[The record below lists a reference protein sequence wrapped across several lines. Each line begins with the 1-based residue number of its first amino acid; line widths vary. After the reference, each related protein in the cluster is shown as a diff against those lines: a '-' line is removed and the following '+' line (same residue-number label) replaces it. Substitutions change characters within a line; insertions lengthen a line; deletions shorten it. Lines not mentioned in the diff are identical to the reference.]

1 MAAPILKWKRVN
13 NANGQAPRPRH
24 GHRAVAI
31 KDLMIVF
38 GGGNEGI
45 VDELHVFNTTSNQWF
60 IPSVKGDVPPGCAA
74 YGFVCDGTRLLV
86 FGGMVEYGKYSNE
99 LYELAASKW
108 EWKRLKPR
116 SPKNQPPPCPRLG
129 HSFTLIGNKV
139 YLFGGLANDSD
150 DPKNNIPRYLNDLY
164 TLELRATSM
173 MWDIPHY
180 NGQPPPPRE
189 SHTAVAY
196 TGKNEKHARLI
207 VYGGMSGCRLGDL
220 WQLDIETMT
229 WSKPVVQ
236 GLSPLPR
243 SLHSATLIGHRMLVF
258 GGWVPLV
265 MDDNKAVTHEKEWKC
280 TNTLASLNLETM
292 TWEPLAMDGFED
304 AVPRARAGHC
314 SVAINNRLYI
324 WSGRD
329 GYRKAWNNQVC
340 CKDLW
345 FLETDKPSAPT
356 RVQLVRASTNS
367 LEVHWG
373 IVPTADSYLLQ
384 LQKYDMPPTSPQM
397 VGPGTLPS
405 LPVSPVSTPQ
415 TPVPPPTTLSTQ
427 SLISPPPA
435 VSPAAAVVPS
445 AAQTQALVRLSM
457 NPVNTAASSG
467 KAVTVVNSRNLT
479 TVPSPQIRVVSQTGG
494 GTHVVRPLS
503 TNVAPTVSTTP
514 ATTMSGMAALAAA
527 AAATQK
533 ITTSVTSSGSSIRV
547 VTPSSLIGTQGIK
560 LSSVA
565 GLSAQTVRM
574 SSATT
579 LLKTPEGLSAQTVRM
594 SSSTTLL
601 KTSGQVT
608 TQGGKQLIVHKAP
621 GGANQPQIVTLVKTS
636 QGVAVATA
644 KGHLPQGATIVKL
657 VTTQANAAGAKPAG
671 NVISSLSNPNQ
682 PTVLGIQSQN
692 VIQPKVMTTIL
703 RTLPTNIIS
712 VTKPSNAGGSSTNT
726 VSTASASPKQ
736 AFVIAAP
743 TSGKQGTTA
752 KLISSVPKLTV
763 SPNSLIVSSAA
774 GGVKSILSTVS
785 ADGKAKTTG
794 SPVSVL
800 PLAGG
805 NLNTITTPSGVKMIV
820 VSSAS
825 LTSGQQ
831 GITIITTASTP
842 GTQTLHSVASSPITL
857 TMPSA
862 LGSKLSSITI
872 PAKSLTSQNINQI
885 TSNQTTGTQ
894 ILTLPAQGILQAKQ
908 TVIGGQKIL
917 TLLPSSV
924 STTVTSEANSES
936 VTTSTDIT
944 SSDKPVTDAPLST
957 ENDSSLSNLKAEE
970 QGNENKRTPENA
982 SNGKDS
988 HCDTDNN
995 HSVENIDP
1003 LPSKSES
1010 SDQVDINNTNNDHRT
1025 KTLNSVICDAN
1036 VDGSKKSVCDDGIHC
1051 GTDDETDLISKT
1063 SNVCE
1068 DGIHCGTDDE
1078 DDQITEKIQKVCE
1091 DGTHCGTDD
1100 EEEMVK
1106 NSIKVCDDGMHCGT
1120 DDEDDEVTKKS
1131 SRLCDDGMHCGTDDE
1146 SDVTERPNKV
1156 CDDGMHCG
1164 TDDESDDITKK
1175 SNKVCDDG
1183 MHCGT
1188 DDESDDVTKK
1198 SNKVCDDGIHCG
1210 TDDEE
1215 NSKGKSDVSSSVTK
1229 SNGESEDTSSINK
1242 NLSSTK
1248 DDIVKVDS
1256 STALSNS
1263 QTSSHMV
1270 PCQSALTL
1278 EQPGAEPP
1286 AQMCADDPPVQSEE
1300 SSEAI
1305 AANSLAKIASGR
1317 HSLATLATAA
1327 ISSGSSFSPAVDKK
1341 EPISSKQGSVSDST
1355 ESLNLKLDLSAV
1367 KQEATTPV
1375 KNEENFKRENQWYD
1389 VGLFKDNHGVI
1400 SYFYLSPESSDKKN
1414 GESDSFPDI
1423 ANLKKQELQ
1432 PGTAYKFRVA
1442 GINSCGRGPWSE
1454 VSAFKTC
1461 LPGYPGAPS
1470 AIKISKNIDGAHLS
1484 WEAPQSTSGE
1494 IAEYSVY
1501 LAMRSATTVGQG
1513 DSKQTVTSNTS
1524 QLAFVRVY
1532 CGSEPSCI
1540 VTSSNLSSAHI
1551 DMSTKPAIIFR
1562 IAARNEKGYGPATQV
1577 RWLQDAVNASNSKPT
1592 KRQSSDKSNTMSK
1605 KVKFEES

>member
-13 NANGQAPRPRH
+13 NTTGQAPRPRH

-60 IPSVKGDVPPGCAA
+60 SPPVKGDVPPGCAA

-164 TLELRATSM
+164 TLELRGNAM

-196 TGKNEKHARLI
+196 GKNEKHSRLI

-243 SLHSATLIGHRMLVF
+243 SLHSATLIGYRMLVF

-265 MDDNKAVTHEKEWKC
+265 MDDNKAATHEKEWKC

-345 FLETDKPSAPT
+345 FLETDKPPAPC
-356 RVQLVRASTNS
+356 RVQLIRASTNS
-367 LEVHWG
+367 LEVHWTPL
-373 IVPTADSYLLQ
+373 PTADSYVLQ
-384 LQKYDMPPTSPQM
+384 IQKYDMPPSSPQM
-397 VGPGTLPS
+397 TGASAQPQVPA
-405 LPVSPVSTPQ
+405 SPVVSSAPAPVQPQSVPSTF
-415 TPVPPPTTLSTQ
+415 SSQ
-427 SLISPPPA
+427 SLINPSVAKVEPTTAVQPP
-435 VSPAAAVVPS
+435 
-445 AAQTQALVRLSM
+445 AQTQTLVRLSM
-457 NPVNTAASSG
+457 NPVNTVTSAG
-467 KAVTVVNSRNLT
+467 KPGTVTVVHSRNQT
-479 TVPSPQIRVVSQTGG
+479 TVPAQQIRVVSQTPT

-503 TNVAPTVSTTP
+503 TNVASAPSTTP

-533 ITTSVTSSGSSIRV
+533 ITTSVTSSVSSIRV
-547 VTPSSLIGTQGIK
+547 VTPSSLIGSQGIK
-560 LSSVA
+560 LGSVT
-565 GLSAQTVRM
+565 GVSGQTVRM
-574 SSATT
+574 SAPTT
-579 LLKTPEGLSAQTVRM
+579 LLKTP
-594 SSSTTLL
+594 
-601 KTSGQVT
+601 GQIT
-608 TQGGKQLIVHKAP
+608 TQGGKQIIVHKAP

-636 QGVAVATA
+636 QGVTVATVPKMSIVQSKNA
-644 KGHLPQGATIVKL
+644 ALQAQQGKGGIPQGATIVKL
-657 VTTQANAAGAKPAG
+657 VTTQANSAGGKPAG
-671 NVISSLSNPNQ
+671 SVITPLSNANQ
-682 PTVLGIQSQN
+682 PTVLGLQSVSPQN
-692 VIQPKVMTTIL
+692 VLQPKVMTTIL
-703 RTLPTNIIS
+703 RTLPTNIIN
-712 VTKPSNAGGSSTNT
+712 VAKPSAAGSSGTST
-726 VSTASASPKQ
+726 VSTSSSSPKQ

-743 TSGKQGTTA
+743 GGKQGTQA
-752 KLISSVPKLTV
+752 KIISSVPKLTV
-763 SPNSLIVSSAA
+763 APSSLIVSSAA

-785 ADGKAKTTG
+785 ADGKAKTSG
-794 SPVSVL
+794 SSVSVL
-800 PLAGG
+800 PLGSGG
-805 NLNTITTPSGVKMIV
+805 LNTITTPSGVKMIV

-831 GITIITTASTP
+831 GITIITTASTS
-842 GTQTLHSVASSPITL
+842 GSQTLHSAVSSPITL
-857 TMPSA
+857 TMPTSA
-862 LGSKLSSITI
+862 LGNKVSSITI

-885 TSNQTTGTQ
+885 SSNQAPGTQ

-908 TVIGGQKIL
+908 TVIGGQKVL
-917 TLLPSSV
+917 TLLPPSSV
-924 STTVTSEANSES
+924 PATLASDVNPES
-936 VTTSTDIT
+936 A
-944 SSDKPVTDAPLST
+944 SSDKIVTEAQPSLTT
-957 ENDSSLSNLKAEE
+957 ENNSSPTELKAEE
-970 QGNENKRTPENA
+970 QGSENKRTSENT
-982 SNGKDS
+982 SDNKDEHCGVDNGNLS
-988 HCDTDNN
+988 ITQNTDVMSTQNEN
-995 HSVENIDP
+995 DEQTLVHNENIE
-1003 LPSKSES
+1003 L
-1010 SDQVDINNTNNDHRT
+1010 RT
-1025 KTLNSVICDAN
+1025 KSVNNINCDKNDESA
-1036 VDGSKKSVCDDGIHC
+1036 KKSVCDDG
-1051 GTDDETDLISKT
+1051 
-1063 SNVCE
+1063 V
-1068 DGIHCGTDDE
+1068 
-1078 DDQITEKIQKVCE
+1078 
-1091 DGTHCGTDD
+1091 
-1100 EEEMVK
+1100 
-1106 NSIKVCDDGMHCGT
+1106 
-1120 DDEDDEVTKKS
+1120 
-1131 SRLCDDGMHCGTDDE
+1131 HCGTDDE
-1146 SDVTERPNKV
+1146 SDTILSK
-1156 CDDGMHCG
+1156 
-1164 TDDESDDITKK
+1164 TI
-1175 SNKVCDDG
+1175 
-1183 MHCGT
+1183 
-1188 DDESDDVTKK
+1188 
-1198 SNKVCDDGIHCG
+1198 KVCDDGIHCG
-1210 TDDEE
+1210 TDDENE
-1215 NSKGKSDVSSSVTK
+1215 NPLKSNKVCSDGIHCGTDDEDESVQKVKKVCDDGIHYDEDENNGEKMDVSSSNEK
-1229 SNGESEDTSSINK
+1229 ICDDSEESRS
-1242 NLSSTK
+1242 LSVTK
-1248 DDIVKVDS
+1248 DDISKVDS

-1263 QTSSHMV
+1263 QTSHMV

-1286 AQMCADDPPVQSEE
+1286 AQMCADDPPVQSEDS
-1300 SSEAI
+1300 SSEVI
-1305 AANSLAKIASGR
+1305 AASSLAKIATGR

-1327 ISSGSSFSPAVDKK
+1327 ISSGGPFSSVEKK
-1341 EPISSKQGSVSDST
+1341 EPIDSK
-1355 ESLNLKLDLSAV
+1355 NLKLDLTAIKQDPSTPIKSEDQV
-1367 KQEATTPV
+1367 K
-1375 KNEENFKRENQWYD
+1375 KENQWYD
-1389 VGLFKDNHGVI
+1389 VGMFKENSVI
-1400 SYFYLSPESSDKKN
+1400 VAHYFLNSDSIDKKN
-1414 GESDSFPDI
+1414 GHADGVLDKTNSMKVD
-1423 ANLKKQELQ
+1423 LQ

-1442 GINSCGRGPWSE
+1442 AVNSCGRGPWSE

-1470 AIKISKNIDGAHLS
+1470 AIKISKNVDGAHLS
-1484 WEAPQSTSGE
+1484 WEAPQTTSGE
-1494 IAEYSVY
+1494 ITEYSVY
-1501 LAMRSATTVGQG
+1501 LAMRSATTGG

-1532 CGSEPSCI
+1532 CGPEPSCI
-1540 VTSSNLSSAHI
+1540 VSSTNLSSAHI
-1551 DMSTKPAIIFR
+1551 DMTTKPAIIFR

-1577 RWLQDAVNASNSKPT
+1577 RWLQDGMSNNNNKPPN
-1592 KRQSSDKSNTMSK
+1592 KRSQPSDKSNTISK
-1605 KVKFEES
+1605 KVKLEDS

>member
-60 IPSVKGDVPPGCAA
+60 IPSVKGDIPPGCAA

-196 TGKNEKHARLI
+196 IGKNEKHARLI

-329 GYRKAWNNQVC
+329 GYRKAWNNQVVC

-345 FLETDKPSAPT
+345 FLETDKPAAPT

-384 LQKYDMPPTSPQM
+384 LQKYDMPPNMPQI
-397 VGPGTLPS
+397 PGSERLPQY
-405 LPVSPVSTPQ
+405 PVSPVSTPH
-415 TPVPPPTTLSTQ
+415 TPVTPQSVPETVSTK

-435 VSPAAAVVPS
+435 VSPVAPVPS
-445 AAQTQALVRLSM
+445 TAQTQTLVRLSM
-457 NPVNTAASSG
+457 NPVNTAASAG
-467 KAVTVVNSRNLT
+467 KPGTVTVVHSRNQT
-479 TVPSPQIRVVSQTGG
+479 SVPTPQIRVVSHTPG

-503 TNVAPTVSTTP
+503 TNVAAAVSTTP

-533 ITTSVTSSGSSIRV
+533 ITTSVTSSVSSIRV

-565 GLSAQTVRM
+565 GLSGQTVRM
-574 SSATT
+574 SSPTT
-579 LLKTPEGLSAQTVRM
+579 LLKTP
-594 SSSTTLL
+594 
-601 KTSGQVT
+601 GQVT
-608 TQGGKQLIVHKAP
+608 TQGGKQIIVHKAP
-621 GGANQPQIVTLVKTS
+621 GSGNQPQIVTLVKTS
-636 QGVAVATA
+636 QGVTVATVPKMSIMQGKNTTLQDQQA

-692 VIQPKVMTTIL
+692 IMQPKVMTTIL

-712 VTKPSNAGGSSTNT
+712 VTKPSGAGGSSTNT
-726 VSTASASPKQ
+726 VSTVSASPKQ
-736 AFVIAAP
+736 AFVIATPA
-743 TSGKQGTTA
+743 TGKQGTPA
-752 KLISSVPKLTV
+752 KIISSVPKLTV
-763 SPNSLIVSSAA
+763 SPTSLIVSSAA

-794 SPVSVL
+794 TPVSVL
-800 PLAGG
+800 PLAGS

-857 TMPSA
+857 TMPSV
-862 LGSKLSSITI
+862 LGNKVSSITI
-872 PAKSLTSQNINQI
+872 PAKSLTSQNISQI
-885 TSNQTTGTQ
+885 SSNQTTGAQ
-894 ILTLPAQGILQAKQ
+894 ILTLPAQGLLQAKQ
-908 TVIGGQKIL
+908 TVIGGQKIF

-924 STTVTSEANSES
+924 ATTVTSEAHAEG
-936 VTTSTDIT
+936 VTTSTDI
-944 SSDKPVTDAPLST
+944 SSTDKPLTDAHLSS
-957 ENDSSLSNLKAEE
+957 ENDSSLTNLKAEE
-970 QGNENKRTPENA
+970 QGNENKRTAENA
-982 SNGKDS
+982 SNGKDI

-995 HSVENIDP
+995 HSTENTDS

-1010 SDQVDINNTNNDHRT
+1010 SDQIDINNTDGDLRT
-1025 KTLNSVICDAN
+1025 KTLNSVICDSN
-1036 VDGSKKSVCDDGIHC
+1036 VDASKKPVCDDGIHC
-1051 GTDDETDLISKT
+1051 GTDDETEVISKT
-1063 SNVCE
+1063 DNVCK
-1068 DGIHCGTDDE
+1068 DRILSGTD
-1078 DDQITEKIQKVCE
+1078 DDQITEK
-1091 DGTHCGTDD
+1091 
-1100 EEEMVK
+1100 VK
-1106 NSIKVCDDGMHCGT
+1106 
-1120 DDEDDEVTKKS
+1120 E
-1131 SRLCDDGMHCGTDDE
+1131 
-1146 SDVTERPNKV
+1146 
-1156 CDDGMHCG
+1156 
-1164 TDDESDDITKK
+1164 
-1175 SNKVCDDG
+1175 
-1183 MHCGT
+1183 
-1188 DDESDDVTKK
+1188 
-1198 SNKVCDDGIHCG
+1198 CDDGIHCG
-1210 TDDEE
+1210 TDDEGE
-1215 NSKGKSDVSSSVTK
+1215 MLKNSNKVCEDGMHCGTDDEEEVT
-1229 SNGESEDTSSINK
+1229 
-1242 NLSSTK
+1242 
-1248 DDIVKVDS
+1248 
-1256 STALSNS
+1256 
-1263 QTSSHMV
+1263 
-1270 PCQSALTL
+1270 
-1278 EQPGAEPP
+1278 
-1286 AQMCADDPPVQSEE
+1286 
-1300 SSEAI
+1300 
-1305 AANSLAKIASGR
+1305 
-1317 HSLATLATAA
+1317 
-1327 ISSGSSFSPAVDKK
+1327 
-1341 EPISSKQGSVSDST
+1341 
-1355 ESLNLKLDLSAV
+1355 
-1367 KQEATTPV
+1367 
-1375 KNEENFKRENQWYD
+1375 
-1389 VGLFKDNHGVI
+1389 
-1400 SYFYLSPESSDKKN
+1400 
-1414 GESDSFPDI
+1414 
-1423 ANLKKQELQ
+1423 
-1432 PGTAYKFRVA
+1432 
-1442 GINSCGRGPWSE
+1442 
-1454 VSAFKTC
+1454 
-1461 LPGYPGAPS
+1461 
-1470 AIKISKNIDGAHLS
+1470 
-1484 WEAPQSTSGE
+1484 
-1494 IAEYSVY
+1494 
-1501 LAMRSATTVGQG
+1501 
-1513 DSKQTVTSNTS
+1513 
-1524 QLAFVRVY
+1524 
-1532 CGSEPSCI
+1532 
-1540 VTSSNLSSAHI
+1540 
-1551 DMSTKPAIIFR
+1551 
-1562 IAARNEKGYGPATQV
+1562 
-1577 RWLQDAVNASNSKPT
+1577 
-1592 KRQSSDKSNTMSK
+1592 
-1605 KVKFEES
+1605 

>member
-1 MAAPILKWKRVN
+1 MVPNVLKCLQNFLR
-13 NANGQAPRPRH
+13 
-24 GHRAVAI
+24 I
-31 KDLMIVF
+31 S
-38 GGGNEGI
+38 
-45 VDELHVFNTTSNQWF
+45 VDPASNQWF
-60 IPSVKGDVPPGCAA
+60 IPSVKGDIPPGCAA

-180 NGQPPPPRE
+180 NAQPPPPRE

-196 TGKNEKHARLI
+196 IGKNEKHARLI

-292 TWEPLAMDGFED
+292 TWESLAMDGFED

-345 FLETDKPSAPT
+345 FLETDKPAAPT

-384 LQKYDMPPTSPQM
+384 LQKYDMPPNTPQT
-397 VGPGTLPS
+397 PGSERLPQY
-405 LPVSPVSTPQ
+405 PVSPVSTPH
-415 TPVPPPTTLSTQ
+415 TPVTPQSVPETLSTK

-435 VSPAAAVVPS
+435 VSSAAAVPS
-445 AAQTQALVRLSM
+445 TAQTQTLVRLSM
-457 NPVNTAASSG
+457 NPVNTAASAG
-467 KAVTVVNSRNLT
+467 KTGTVTVVHSRNQT
-479 TVPSPQIRVVSQTGG
+479 SVPTPQIRVVSHTPG

-503 TNVAPTVSTTP
+503 TNVAAAVSTTP

-533 ITTSVTSSGSSIRV
+533 ITTSVTSSVSSIRV

-565 GLSAQTVRM
+565 GLSGQTVRM
-574 SSATT
+574 SSPTT
-579 LLKTPEGLSAQTVRM
+579 LLKTP
-594 SSSTTLL
+594 
-601 KTSGQVT
+601 GQVT
-608 TQGGKQLIVHKAP
+608 TQGGKQIIVHKAP
-621 GGANQPQIVTLVKTS
+621 GSGNQPQIVTLVKTS
-636 QGVAVATA
+636 QGVTVATVPKMSIMQGKNTTLQDQQT

-657 VTTQANAAGAKPAG
+657 VTTQANAAGVKPAG

-692 VIQPKVMTTIL
+692 IMQPKVMTTIL

-712 VTKPSNAGGSSTNT
+712 VTKPSGAGGSSTNT
-726 VSTASASPKQ
+726 VSTVSASPKQ
-736 AFVIAAP
+736 AFVIATP
-743 TSGKQGTTA
+743 TTGKQGTPA
-752 KLISSVPKLTV
+752 KIISSVPKLTV
-763 SPNSLIVSSAA
+763 SPTSLIVSSAA

-794 SPVSVL
+794 TPVSVL
-800 PLAGG
+800 PLAGS

-857 TMPSA
+857 TMPSV
-862 LGSKLSSITI
+862 LGNKVSSITI

-885 TSNQTTGTQ
+885 SSNQTTGAQ
-894 ILTLPAQGILQAKQ
+894 ILTLPAQGLLQAKQ
-908 TVIGGQKIL
+908 TVIGGQKIF

-924 STTVTSEANSES
+924 ATTVTSEAPAES
-936 VTTSTDIT
+936 VTTSTDI
-944 SSDKPVTDAPLST
+944 SSADKPLTDAHLSS
-957 ENDSSLSNLKAEE
+957 ENDSSLTNLKAEE
-970 QGNENKRTPENA
+970 QGNENKRTAENA
-982 SNGKDS
+982 SNGKDI

-995 HSVENIDP
+995 HSTENTDS

-1010 SDQVDINNTNNDHRT
+1010 SDQIDINNTDGDLRT
-1025 KTLNSVICDAN
+1025 KTLNSVICDSN
-1036 VDGSKKSVCDDGIHC
+1036 VDTSKKPVCDDGIHC
-1051 GTDDETDLISKT
+1051 GTDDETEVISKT
-1063 SNVCE
+1063 DNVCK
-1068 DGIHCGTDDE
+1068 DRILSRTD
-1078 DDQITEKIQKVCE
+1078 DDQITEK
-1091 DGTHCGTDD
+1091 
-1100 EEEMVK
+1100 VK
-1106 NSIKVCDDGMHCGT
+1106 K
-1120 DDEDDEVTKKS
+1120 
-1131 SRLCDDGMHCGTDDE
+1131 
-1146 SDVTERPNKV
+1146 
-1156 CDDGMHCG
+1156 
-1164 TDDESDDITKK
+1164 
-1175 SNKVCDDG
+1175 
-1183 MHCGT
+1183 
-1188 DDESDDVTKK
+1188 
-1198 SNKVCDDGIHCG
+1198 CDDGIHCG
-1210 TDDEE
+1210 TDDEGEMLKNSNKVCEDGMHCGTDDEEEVAKKSSKKVCEDGMHCGTDDEDEVTKKSSKKVCEDGMHCGTDDDEE
-1215 NSKGKSDVSSSVTK
+1215 NSTEKSVSSSVAK
-1229 SNGESEDTSSINK
+1229 SNGESEDTK

-1256 STALSNS
+1256 STSLSNS
-1263 QTSSHMV
+1263 QTSHMV

-1305 AANSLAKIASGR
+1305 AANSLAKIASGK

-1327 ISSGSSFSPAVDKK
+1327 ISSGNSFSSTVDKK
-1341 EPISSKQGSVSDST
+1341 DVLSKQGLVSSVSDGMD
-1355 ESLNLKLDLSAV
+1355 LPNLKLDLSAI
-1367 KQEATTPV
+1367 KQEPSTPI
-1375 KNEENFKRENQWYD
+1375 KEENTKREHQWHD
-1389 VGLFKDNHGVI
+1389 VGLFKSNSGVI
-1400 SYFYLSPESSDKKN
+1400 SYFYLSPDSSDKKN
-1414 GESDSFPDI
+1414 GESDSYPDT

-1501 LAMRSATTVGQG
+1501 LAMRSATTV

-1540 VTSSNLSSAHI
+1540 VTTSHLTSAHI

-1592 KRQSSDKSNTMSK
+1592 KRQSSDKSSTMSK